1 MLSVA
6 ESVDDIEN
14 HDFHHYWDHLQ
25 HLPLKRLF
33 LDISAALSSLDSCVY
48 VRYGCRLSLYWFC
61 RFFDEIVIGGQKE
74 KEEEEPVPEEAKEEQ
89 EETIQKKE
97 KQD

>member
-6 ESVDDIEN
+6 ESADVIEN

-48 VRYGCRLSLYWFC
+48 GRYGCRLSLYWFC

-74 KEEEEPVPEEAKEEQ
+74 EEPVPEEAKEEQ

>member
-33 LDISAALSSLDSCVY
+33 LDISAALPSLDSCVY
-48 VRYGCRLSLYWFC
+48 GRYGCRLSLYWFC
-61 RFFDEIVIGGQKE
+61 RFFDEIVIRGQK
-74 KEEEEPVPEEAKEEQ
+74 EEEPVPEEAKEEQ